1 MSQLLQVRTIT
12 EVIDS
17 RIAQFSSGAKEFPAT
32 TPSRRDQKGCKVPT
46 KLKPLDYMPGLRTQA
61 EDFRATKTQLSPLPK
76 TRSAFRS
83 TTLAIRKSESKQET
97 TQLNNTSESSVQGGE
112 VKEAKALE
120 HWITLLGAV
129 LEKGRI
135 PISLT
140 SGYRNLK
147 KCVNKLKFAVRFI
160 EEKQKRYNEKQS
172 AAVTIQSWVK
182 GLQQKCKFVKIRD
195 SVCRIQRYWREVCQ
209 PTLALQRVKR
219 AVRLLTAWWR

>member
-32 TPSRRDQKGCKVPT
+32 TPSRRDQKGCKVPA

-76 TRSAFRS
+76 SRATFRS
-83 TTLAIRKSESKQET
+83 TTFAIRKSESKQEPP
-97 TQLNNTSESSVQGGE
+97 QLNNSSESSVQIGE
-112 VKEAKALE
+112 VKEEKALE
-120 HWITLLGAV
+120 HWITLLAAV
-129 LEKGRI
+129 LEKGHI

-147 KCVNKLKFAVRFI
+147 KCVNRLKFTVRFI
-160 EEKQKRYNEKQS
+160 EKQQKQYIEKQI

-182 GLQQKCKFVKIRD
+182 GFQQKCKFVKIRY
-195 SVCRIQRYWREVCQ
+195 SVCQIQRYWRQVCQ